1 MTNRR
6 TIKFRFWDIVKKE
19 FTYEFPRLRYDNK
32 QDAFE
37 IGDKNITICMFTGL
51 LDKHNKEI
59 YEGDILSFENQEGVW
74 PDQVGKS
81 IEVKHP
87 FICGNAHLGEIIGN
101 IFES

>member
-6 TIKFRFWDIVKKE
+6 TIKFRVWDIVKKE
-19 FTYEFPRLRYDNK
+19 FTYKFPRLRYDYK

-37 IGDKNITICMFTGL
+37 IGDKNIAICMFTGL

-59 YEGDILSFENQEGVW
+59 YEGDIIHFKNQEGVW
-74 PDQVGKS
+74 SHQVDRS
-81 IEVKHP
+81 LEVKYP